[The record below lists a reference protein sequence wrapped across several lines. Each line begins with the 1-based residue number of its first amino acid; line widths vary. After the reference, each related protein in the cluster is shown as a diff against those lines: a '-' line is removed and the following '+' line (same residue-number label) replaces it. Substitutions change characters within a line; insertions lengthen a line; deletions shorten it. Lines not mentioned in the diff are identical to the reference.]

1 MYGERLRKARK
12 EKKLTL
18 TEVADLLH
26 TTHATISRY
35 ENEKINVDAETLAVL
50 CRLYHV
56 SADYILGLPTDLP
69 YPEEK

>member
-18 TEVADLLH
+18 TEVAEMLH

-35 ENEKINVDAETLAVL
+35 ENQKINVDAETLAIL
-50 CRLYHV
+50 CQLYNV
-56 SADYILGLPTDLP
+56 SADYILGLPEDLP
-69 YPEEK
+69 YPKEK